1 MSVPWISIGGAVLRR
16 TALAALTVWIVSL
29 VVFSALNILPADPT
43 TAALGPEATPEM
55 RAAYRRLMNLDVPPV
70 PRYLRW
76 AHGMLE
82 GDFGVSVVSRNPIA
96 PELAQRSVFTG
107 VLGLA
112 SLLLSVLLAL
122 PLAVLSARRA
132 GRILDVVVSAF
143 AIAVS
148 AVPEFVVAIGV
159 VVIFVSNLR
168 LFPVS
173 SNGIAEGDLTALVL
187 PVLTLTLGAAAY
199 VFRHARVSIIETMS
213 APYVRTAV
221 LNGFSSAR
229 ILWFHVMPNAAVVVV
244 NAVALNAITLLSGV
258 IVVENVFGYPGLGQL
273 LVQALNANDFP
284 KIEAVAV
291 VTTTLLVVINL
302 LADSLVLFLDPRLR
316 TQVASGPR

>member
-1 MSVPWISIGGAVLRR
+1 MRLPWVRIVGAVLRR

-29 VVFSALNILPADPT
+29 VVFGALNVLPADPT

-55 RAAYRRLMNLDVPPV
+55 RAAYRRLMHLDVPPI

-76 AHGMLE
+76 AGGMLR
-82 GDFGVSVVSRNPIA
+82 GDFGISVVSRTPIG
-96 PELAQRSVFTG
+96 PELAQRFVLTA

-112 SLLLSVLLAL
+112 SLLLSVMLAL
-122 PLAVLSARRA
+122 PLAVRSARRA
-132 GRILDVVVSAF
+132 GRLLDVTVSAA

-159 VVIFVSNLR
+159 IVVFVSGLR

-173 SNGIAEGDLTALVL
+173 SNDIAEGDLTALVL

-199 VFRHARVSIIETMS
+199 VFRHARVSVIETMS

-221 LNGFSSAR
+221 LNGFSPGR

-258 IVVENVFGYPGLGQL
+258 IVVESVFGYPGLGQL
-273 LVQALNANDFP
+273 LVQALVANDFP

-291 VTTTLLVVINL
+291 VTTALLVVINL
-302 LADSLVLFLDPRLR
+302 LADGAVLVLDPRLR
-316 TQVASGPR
+316 TRVAVAPR